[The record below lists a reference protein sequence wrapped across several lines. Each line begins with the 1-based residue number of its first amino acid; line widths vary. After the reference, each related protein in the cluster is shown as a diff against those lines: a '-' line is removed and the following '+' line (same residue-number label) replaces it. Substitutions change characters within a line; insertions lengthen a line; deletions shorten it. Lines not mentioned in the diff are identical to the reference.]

1 MSLPPLPRTHSVR
14 DLGAS
19 ASPAEWGPVPTIEQ
33 VRDAVFGVLAA
44 HGRLLPDADPDPDA
58 VGLLRSWAQ
67 QVLIC
72 GTGAEAQL
80 DELLAD
86 GEADIFSEEYEAT
99 VDRALAARGFVFFD
113 ARGVYDGGEYVQI
126 VTRFAAATGGDWG
139 LDNSRSF
146 PGEEPGTAVIEF
158 EHDGRSERWLIKDAA
173 SKSVSTELYGYIDA
187 FADAWLPGRFVPLPT
202 GTQEAWF
209 VYLPADL
216 VRDLRRAL
224 SWPTADA
231 LVASIRSGTCDSQAL
246 RKVLDELGL
255 QPDLTSPAAD
265 GTLPVDEAMRLGLP
279 DVARQL
285 ERMRA

>member
-1 MSLPPLPRTHSVR
+1 VR
-14 DLGAS
+14 GLTAS
-19 ASPAEWGPVPTIEQ
+19 AFPAEWGPAPTIEQ

-80 DELLAD
+80 EEPLAD
-86 GEADIFSEEYEAT
+86 GEADIFSEEYEASR
-99 VDRALAARGFVFFD
+99 DRALAARGFVLFD
-113 ARGVYDGGEYVQI
+113 ARGVYDVGEYARV
-126 VTRFAAATGGDWG
+126 VAGFAAATGGDWG
-139 LDNSRSF
+139 LGNSRSF

-158 EHDGRSERWLIKDAA
+158 EHDGRSERWGIKDAA
-173 SKSVSTELYGYIDA
+173 RKSVSTELYEYIDA

-209 VYLPADL
+209 SYLPADL

-231 LVASIRSGTCDSQAL
+231 LVASIRAGTCDGRAL
-246 RKVLDELGL
+246 REALNGLGL
-255 QPDLTSPAAD
+255 QPDPNTPAAD
-265 GTLPVDEAMRLGLP
+265 GTLPVDEAIRLGLHGL
-279 DVARQL
+279 ARQL
-285 ERMRA
+285 ARPCWW